1 MLQKI
6 LNNKI
11 RITQLLFLVLLLVLV
26 RAYENQLFYDPF
38 LDFFKQDFTNLH
50 LPNVNYFALFL
61 GLLFRYTL
69 NTLLSLGII
78 YVVFKEVTMVKFA
91 FLLYFFFFIIFG
103 VAFFYII
110 CFANEN
116 HNWILFYIR
125 RFLIQPLFLLL
136 FVAGFYYQKQNK

>member
-11 RITQLLFLVLLLVLV
+11 RVLQLLFLVGLLVLV
-26 RAYENQLFYDPF
+26 RTFEKQLFYDPF
-38 LDFFKQDFTNLH
+38 LDFFKTDFVKLR
-50 LPNVNYFALFL
+50 LPSVNSFQLFL

-69 NTLLSLGII
+69 NTIISLGVI
-78 YVVFKEVTMVKFA
+78 YVFFKEITMVKFA
-91 FLLYFFFFIIFG
+91 FVLYYFLFMILI

-110 CFANEN
+110 FFAREN

-125 RFLIQPLFLLL
+125 RFLIQPIFLLL
-136 FVAGFYYQKQNK
+136 FIPGFFLSKTK